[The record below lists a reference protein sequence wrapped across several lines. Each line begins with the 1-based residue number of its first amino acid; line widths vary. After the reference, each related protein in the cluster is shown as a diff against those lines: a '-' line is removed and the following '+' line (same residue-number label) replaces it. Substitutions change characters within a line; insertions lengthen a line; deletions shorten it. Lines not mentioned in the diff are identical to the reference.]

1 MSEVKEILRVT
12 VGSRAYGTA
21 TAKSDHDERVV
32 FLVPTE
38 SFFEV
43 DRQGSTKVRK
53 TVWQEGKGADLT
65 GWELA
70 EFIKLCVQCNP
81 SALEVLWVSP
91 FTSTSEGGLLRNTRM
106 AFLSRQKVYDAF
118 SGYAK
123 NQRTKMFE
131 QPEVGWTPRNWKFAE
146 AYLRVL
152 YQGFVLLQDGHL
164 PIDIAAEQPDLLKY
178 LLEVKAGKVR
188 AGAVIDMA
196 RTTEDRLLS
205 ALRTSKLSDQ
215 PDLVQIN
222 KAVRD
227 IRRLKS

>member
-1 MSEVKEILRVT
+1 MGTDQYSPEILPVAALFCVIITGDVRPL
-12 VGSRAYGTA
+12 RTA
-21 TAKSDHDERVV
+21 AIR
-32 FLVPTE
+32 
-38 SFFEV
+38 FE
-43 DRQGSTKVRK
+43 
-53 TVWQEGKGADLT
+53 L
-65 GWELA
+65 
-70 EFIKLCVQCNP
+70 
-81 SALEVLWVSP
+81 LWVSD
-91 FTSTSEGGLLRNTRM
+91 FTSTWEGDALRNMRN